1 MSVIVDILSWLLIVA
16 GSGFMLIGAWGT
28 VKFPDFWS
36 RLHAVSVS
44 DSAGMILLSLGMCMQ
59 AGFTLIAVK
68 LLIMIGFLFITGPS
82 ATHAV
87 ANAALMSGS
96 RPQEGKGLI
105 SEFDESKV
113 AQPPVR
119 PTLAQGQEVSS

>member
-1 MSVIVDILSWLLIVA
+1 MSVLADIIGWILILA
-16 GSGFMLIGAWGT
+16 GSGFMIIGAWGT

-44 DSAGMILLSLGMCMQ
+44 DSAGMILLSLGMCVQ
-59 AGFTLIAVK
+59 AGFTLVTVK
-68 LLIMIGFLFITGPS
+68 LIIMLIFLFITGPS

-96 RPQEGKGLI
+96 RPKEGEGLE

-119 PTLAQGQEVSS
+119 YPEPSEVSSS

>member
-1 MSVIVDILSWLLIVA
+1 MSIIADILGWILILA
-16 GSGFMLIGAWGT
+16 GSGFMLVGAWGT

-44 DSAGMILLSLGMCMQ
+44 DSAGMILLSLGMCVQ
-59 AGFTLIAVK
+59 AGFTLITVK
-68 LLIMIGFLFITGPS
+68 LIIMIIFLFITGPS

-96 RPQEGKGLI
+96 RPQEGDGLK

-113 AQPPVR
+113 AQPPVQY
-119 PTLAQGQEVSS
+119 PPAKEVTPS

>member
-1 MSVIVDILSWLLIVA
+1 MSVLADILGWILILA
-16 GSGFMLIGAWGT
+16 GSGFMLVGAWG
-28 VKFPDFWS
+28 
-36 RLHAVSVS
+36 
-44 DSAGMILLSLGMCMQ
+44 LGMCVQ
-59 AGFTLIAVK
+59 AGFTLVTVK
-68 LLIMIGFLFITGPS
+68 LIIMIIFLFITGPS

-96 RPQEGKGLI
+96 RPKEAEGLE

-119 PTLAQGQEVSS
+119 YPDTQEATPS